1 MVKLVEGSPGVF
13 FHYCPGCKDF
23 HYFHTT
29 YKNRSNASWTF
40 DGNLEQPSFHPSM
53 NIGPSYCHYWLRN
66 GKIEFCGDCHHS
78 VDLPTFERDDPLL
91 GDLLDMV
98 IRRVPRMVGPDS
110 P

>member
-13 FHYCPGCKDF
+13 FH
-23 HYFHTT
+23 

-78 VDLPTFERDDPLL
+78 LKGQTVELPAFERDDPLL